1 MTVPSSGATTPA
13 PTTSVCPSCGAT
25 ATGHF
30 CASCGSPLAG
40 ARCAS
45 CATILT
51 PGSKFCHRCGTAAGA
66 SAPHRADATSTT
78 LPWAIAGIALIALVG
93 LLAGQRFRS
102 TPPVDAAQSQAQ
114 AQGSPQGE
122 PDGAGP
128 GPDASAAGARAPDI
142 SSMTPRE
149 RADRLFDRIMRLDT
163 EGKKDSVQFFAPMAI
178 AAYQMIQNPDA
189 DARFDMGRIAEVAG
203 AFPAAKSEAD
213 SILAKQPT
221 HLLGLVLAMQ
231 AARSSGDTTG
241 ANAYHARLRAAQKA
255 ELAKKLPEYDRH
267 IADIRDAL
275 ASSK

>member
-1 MTVPSSGATTPA
+1 MTVPSSGGTPPPA
-13 PTTSVCPSCGAT
+13 GSTHCPSCGAS
-25 ATGHF
+25 ASGQF

-51 PGSKFCHRCGTAAGA
+51 PGAKFCHRCGTAAGA
-66 SAPHRADATSTT
+66 MSARRSDATSTT
-78 LPWAIAGIALIALVG
+78 LPWAIAGIALVCLIA

-102 TPPVDAAQSQAQ
+102 TPPVNAADAQAQ
-114 AQGSPQGE
+114 AQGAPQGE
-122 PDGAGP
+122 SDAGP
-128 GPDASAAGARAPDI
+128 GPNAVAPGVRAPDI
-142 SSMTPRE
+142 SSMSPRE

-163 EGKKDSVQFFAPMAI
+163 EGKKDSVQFFAPMAMS
-178 AAYQMIQNPDA
+178 AYEMIPNPDA
-189 DARFDMGRIAEVAG
+189 DARFDMGRIAQVAG

-231 AARSSGDTTG
+231 AARSSGDTAG
-241 ANAYHARLRAAQKA
+241 ANAYRAKLRAAQKS

-275 ASSK
+275 ASGK

>member
-1 MTVPSSGATTPA
+1 MTVPPSDATPPA
-13 PTTSVCPSCGAT
+13 PNASVCPSCGAA

-40 ARCAS
+40 ARCTA

-51 PGSKFCHRCGTAAGA
+51 PGAKFCHRCGTVAGV
-66 SAPHRADATSTT
+66 SAHNRADATSTT

-102 TPPVDAAQSQAQ
+102 TPPADAAQAQAQ
-114 AQGSPQGE
+114 AQGAPQGE
-122 PDGAGP
+122 PNGAGP
-128 GPDASAAGARAPDI
+128 AADASAPGVRAPDI

-163 EGKKDSVQFFAPMAI
+163 EGKKDSVQFFSPMAI

-231 AARSSGDTTG
+231 AARSAGDTIG
-241 ANAYHARLRAAQKA
+241 AKAFHARLRAAQKA

-275 ASSK
+275 ASGT

>member
-1 MTVPSSGATTPA
+1 MTVPPTGATPPA
-13 PTTSVCPSCGAT
+13 PGASTCPTCGA
-25 ATGHF
+25 AAAGHF

-51 PGSKFCHRCGTAAGA
+51 PGAKFCHRCGTAAGA
-66 SAPHRADATSTT
+66 AAFRRPDATSTT
-78 LPWAIAGIALIALVG
+78 LPWAIAGIALIALVA

-102 TPPVDAAQSQAQ
+102 TPPADGLQAQAQ
-114 AQGSPQGE
+114 AQGAQLGD
-122 PDGAGP
+122 PDGGGA
-128 GPDASAAGARAPDI
+128 PDASAPAARAPDI

-178 AAYQMIQNPDA
+178 AAYQMIPDPDA
-189 DARFDMGRIAEVAG
+189 DARYDMGRIAVVTG
-203 AFPAAKSEAD
+203 AAPAAKIEAD

-231 AARSSGDTTG
+231 AARASGDSVAAKT
-241 ANAYHARLRAAQKA
+241 YLARLRTAQKP

-267 IADIRDAL
+267 KADIRDAL
-275 ASSK
+275 ASGK

>member
-1 MTVPSSGATTPA
+1 MTVPPSGATPPA
-13 PTTSVCPSCGAT
+13 PASICPSCGA
-25 ATGHF
+25 AASGQF

-51 PGSKFCHRCGTAAGA
+51 PGAKFCHRCGTAAGA
-66 SAPHRADATSTT
+66 AVLRRPDATSTT
-78 LPWAIAGIALIALVG
+78 LPWAIAGIALIALIA

-102 TPPVDAAQSQAQ
+102 TPPAEAAQAPAQ
-114 AQGSPQGE
+114 AQGA
-122 PDGAGP
+122 PDGGGA
-128 GPDASAAGARAPDI
+128 PDASAPGIRAPDI

-178 AAYQMIQNPDA
+178 AAYQMIQDPDA
-189 DARFDMGRIAEVAG
+189 DARYDMGRIAEVAG

-231 AARSSGDTTG
+231 AARSSGDTAG
-241 ANAYHARLRAAQKA
+241 ASAYLARLRTAQKP

-275 ASSK
+275 ASGK

>member
-1 MTVPSSGATTPA
+1 MTVPSSGGSAPA
-13 PTTSVCPSCGAT
+13 AGSAPCPSCGAS
-25 ATGHF
+25 ASGHF

-51 PGSKFCHRCGTAAGA
+51 PGAKFCHRCGTAAGA
-66 SAPHRADATSTT
+66 LVTRRPDATSTT
-78 LPWAIAGIALIALVG
+78 LPWAIAGIALVCLIA

-102 TPPVDAAQSQAQ
+102 TPPADAAQVQAQ
-114 AQGSPQGE
+114 APGAPQGE
-122 PDGAGP
+122 PDAGP
-128 GPDASAAGARAPDI
+128 SPDAAPPGARAPDI
-142 SSMTPRE
+142 SSMSPRE

-163 EGKKDSVQFFAPMAI
+163 EGKKDSVQFFAPMAMS
-178 AAYQMIQNPDA
+178 AYEMIPNPDA
-189 DARFDMGRIAEVAG
+189 DARFDMGRIAQVAG

-213 SILAKQPT
+213 SILARQPT

-231 AARSSGDTTG
+231 AARSSGDTAG
-241 ANAYHARLRAAQKA
+241 ANAYRAKLRAAQKS

-275 ASSK
+275 ESGK

>member
-1 MTVPSSGATTPA
+1 MTVPSSGSSA
-13 PTTSVCPSCGAT
+13 PVTGSAHCPSCGA
-25 ATGHF
+25 AASGQF

-40 ARCAS
+40 ARCAA

-51 PGSKFCHRCGTAAGA
+51 PGAKFCHRCGTAAGA
-66 SAPHRADATSTT
+66 PGTRRPDATSTT
-78 LPWAIAGIALIALVG
+78 LPWAIAGIALVCLIA

-102 TPPVDAAQSQAQ
+102 APADAAPAQ
-114 AQGSPQGE
+114 AQGAPQGE
-122 PDGAGP
+122 LDPGGAP
-128 GPDASAAGARAPDI
+128 PDAGAPGVRAPDI
-142 SSMTPRE
+142 SSMSPRE

-163 EGKKDSVQFFAPMAI
+163 EGKKDSVQFFAPMAMS
-178 AAYQMIQNPDA
+178 AFEMIPNPDA

-203 AFPAAKSEAD
+203 AFSAARSEAD

-231 AARSSGDTTG
+231 AARSSGDTAA
-241 ANAYHARLRAAQKA
+241 ANAYHAKLRAAQKS

-275 ASSK
+275 ARGK

>member
-1 MTVPSSGATTPA
+1 MTVPPSGATPPA
-13 PTTSVCPSCGAT
+13 PNASACPSCGAA

-30 CASCGSPLAG
+30 CASCGSPMAG

-66 SAPHRADATSTT
+66 SALGRADATSTT

-102 TPPVDAAQSQAQ
+102 TPPADAAQAQAQ
-114 AQGSPQGE
+114 AQGSPQGD
-122 PDGAGP
+122 PDGGAA
-128 GPDASAAGARAPDI
+128 PDAAAPGVRAPDI

-231 AARSSGDTTG
+231 AARSSGDTAG
-241 ANAYHARLRAAQKA
+241 AIGYRARLRAAQRA

-275 ASSK
+275 ASGK

>member
-1 MTVPSSGATTPA
+1 MTVPPASVPSTTA
-13 PTTSVCPSCGAT
+13 PGTCPSCGEPVS
-25 ATGHF
+25 GHF

-40 ARCAS
+40 ARCAA

-51 PGSKFCHRCGTAAGA
+51 PSAKFCHRCGNAAGA
-66 SAPHRADATSTT
+66 AGGPRADASSAT
-78 LPWAIAGIALIALVG
+78 LPWAIAGIALVCLIA

-102 TPPVDAAQSQAQ
+102 TPPVSAAQ
-114 AQGSPQGE
+114 AQGAPPGGDAE
-122 PDGAGP
+122 GGP
-128 GPDASAAGARAPDI
+128 AADADAPGVRAPDI
-142 SSMTPRE
+142 SSMSPRE

-178 AAYQMIQNPDA
+178 SAYQMIPNPDA

-203 AFPAAKSEAD
+203 ALPAAKSEAD

-231 AARSSGDTTG
+231 VARASGDAAG
-241 ANAYHARLRAAQKA
+241 AAAYRVRLHSAQKS

-267 IADIRDAL
+267 SADIRDAL
-275 ASSK
+275 ASK